1 LTIGPHETPRA
12 KYNFEQATF
21 ILRFHEAVIVD
32 APLSSPSKLIGRV
45 LAVTAFYSAFVL
57 AAGLAFA
64 GGNFPIFL
72 LVQNVVLLV
81 LLVVFGIASLLQRRF
96 GYLGAGIVSLVG
108 FVLLQLSPVTS
119 LVGTISNPASEAPPF
134 LLFLPLQIA
143 ILVAVPYGFFG
154 FYSARREGPPGHVSR
169 SGILAFIGL
178 GVVIGGL
185 IVGTFA
191 ATTETGLLA
200 TSTPADITIVVGASN
215 QGNQAG
221 YYSPGNFTVKVGS
234 SVSWVNHDTAAHT
247 VTSTSVP
254 SGASSFDSGNMRYGD
269 RYSHAFTTA
278 GIYHYTCNYHN
289 FMTGTIIV
297 TS

>member
-1 LTIGPHETPRA
+1 MPSFYLQFREPT
-12 KYNFEQATF
+12 
-21 ILRFHEAVIVD
+21 LVD

-45 LAVTAFYSAFVL
+45 LAITSFYAAFVL

-64 GGNFPIFL
+64 GGNFPIYL
-72 LVQNVVLLV
+72 IVQNVVLLV
-81 LLVVFGIASLLQRRF
+81 LLVVFGIASLRQSRF

-108 FVLLQLSPVTS
+108 FALLQLSPVTS
-119 LVGTISNPASEAPPF
+119 FVGTISNPASQAPPF

-143 ILVAVPYGFFG
+143 ALVAIPYGFYG
-154 FYSARREGPPGHVSR
+154 FYSARRESPSGHISR
-169 SGILAFIGL
+169 SGILAFIAL

-185 IVGTFA
+185 IVGVFA
-191 ATTETGLLA
+191 ASVESGLVN
-200 TSTPADITIVVGASN
+200 TRPGDITIVVGAST

-221 YYSPGNFTVKVGS
+221 YYSPGNFTVKLGH
-234 SVSWVNHDTAAHT
+234 SVSWVNHDTASHT

-254 SGASSFDSGNMRYGD
+254 SGATSFDSGNMGPGS
-269 RYSHAFTTA
+269 RYSITFTTA
-278 GIYHYTCNYHN
+278 GVYHYTCSYHS